1 MDSIIS
7 KLSEVESAA
16 ELIVQHA
23 EEQKHILDE
32 QMKEKTDKFDREL
45 AADTEKKL
53 SEIRAGMQGSMDYEL
68 ERLREESAKTINAY
82 KREYELEHERYAQEI
97 IKRITE
103 V

>member
-23 EEQKHILDE
+23 EEQKQILDE

-53 SEIRAGMQGSMDYEL
+53 SEIRAGMPFAYTH
-68 ERLREESAKTINAY
+68 LRI
-82 KREYELEHERYAQEI
+82 
-97 IKRITE
+97 
-103 V
+103 

>member
-53 SEIRAGMQGSMDYEL
+53 SEIRAGMQGSMDSEL

-82 KREYELEHERYAQEI
+82 
-97 IKRITE
+97 
-103 V
+103 

>member
-32 QMKEKTDKFDREL
+32 QMKEKRTSL
-45 AADTEKKL
+45 TGN
-53 SEIRAGMQGSMDYEL
+53 S
-68 ERLREESAKTINAY
+68 LRIQ
-82 KREYELEHERYAQEI
+82 KRN
-97 IKRITE
+97 
-103 V
+103 

>member
-45 AADTEKKL
+45 VADTEKKL
-53 SEIRAGMQGSMDYEL
+53 IRAGMQGSMDSEL

>member
-23 EEQKHILDE
+23 EEQKQILDE

-53 SEIRAGMQGSMDYEL
+53 SEIRAGMQGSMDSEL
-68 ERLREESAKTINAY
+68 ERLREESAKRSMHT
-82 KREYELEHERYAQEI
+82 RENMSWSMSGMRRRL
-97 IKRITE
+97 
-103 V
+103 

>member
-45 AADTEKKL
+45 AVDTEKKL
-53 SEIRAGMQGSMDYEL
+53 SEIRAGMQGSMDFEL
-68 ERLREESAKTINAY
+68 ERLREEVQ
-82 KREYELEHERYAQEI
+82 KRSMHTRENMSWSMSGMRRRL
-97 IKRITE
+97 
-103 V
+103 

>member
-45 AADTEKKL
+45 RCGYRKETK
-53 SEIRAGMQGSMDYEL
+53 
-68 ERLREESAKTINAY
+68 
-82 KREYELEHERYAQEI
+82 
-97 IKRITE
+97 
-103 V
+103 

>member
-32 QMKEKTDKFDREL
+32 QMKEKTGTRCGYRKE
-45 AADTEKKL
+45 TK
-53 SEIRAGMQGSMDYEL
+53 
-68 ERLREESAKTINAY
+68 
-82 KREYELEHERYAQEI
+82 
-97 IKRITE
+97 
-103 V
+103 

>member
-23 EEQKHILDE
+23 EEQKQILDE

-45 AADTEKKL
+45 AADTETK
-53 SEIRAGMQGSMDYEL
+53 
-68 ERLREESAKTINAY
+68 
-82 KREYELEHERYAQEI
+82 
-97 IKRITE
+97 
-103 V
+103 

>member
-53 SEIRAGMQGSMDYEL
+53 SEIRG
-68 ERLREESAKTINAY
+68 
-82 KREYELEHERYAQEI
+82 RYAGQYGLRAGTAQRRKCKNDQCIQE
-97 IKRITE
+97 RI
-103 V
+103 

>member
-32 QMKEKTDKFDREL
+32 QMKEKTDKFYGN
-45 AADTEKKL
+45 
-53 SEIRAGMQGSMDYEL
+53 S
-68 ERLREESAKTINAY
+68 LRIQ
-82 KREYELEHERYAQEI
+82 KRN
-97 IKRITE
+97 
-103 V
+103 

>member
-16 ELIVQHA
+16 EFDRGSIA

-32 QMKEKTDKFDREL
+32 QMKEKTDRFDREL

-53 SEIRAGMQGSMDYEL
+53 SEIRAGMQGSMDFEL
-68 ERLREESAKTINAY
+68 ERLREESAKNDQCIQ
-82 KREYELEHERYAQEI
+82 ERI
-97 IKRITE
+97 
-103 V
+103 

>member
-45 AADTEKKL
+45 AA
-53 SEIRAGMQGSMDYEL
+53 EIRAGMPGSMDSEL

>member
-23 EEQKHILDE
+23 EEQN
-32 QMKEKTDKFDREL
+32 REL

-53 SEIRAGMQGSMDYEL
+53 SEIRAGMQGSMDSEL